1 MSGKAGKATSV
12 LLMAI
17 MVAGGL
23 TFAIPGVQPVMAQS
37 TNPNLSVSAESTVF
51 DNYFSGP
58 QVVEVVI
65 IDPDIDET
73 NEQKGEPD
81 VTINGS
87 KLRMVQ
93 ATDGKWYAY
102 VADVDFAIAADRAVT
117 SETHI
122 NKERA
127 AVEVTGAAIDVEWAG
142 KSLDFGTICT
152 PDQAEDVFN
161 EAIGERNA
169 GFFSDAI
176 AVAFP
181 FYKAS
186 YDFSATPVASPEA
199 TSCAVTAD
207 ITQAFADRPT
217 SGTGNAGMAA
227 LNVVREEKSINDGQ
241 NFGQSIADG
250 GADVNAGDTEGLWPF
265 VQLYDFNPTG
275 TVNVQYNRGGGTQ
288 SVALNFDTVDHLSSL
303 SLDRTTYPNN
313 AEVHFTIAD
322 TWLDVDPTDEDSWS
336 WDVIDTDM
344 NDPDG
349 DGPNTAT
356 AVYYQAFDENGLRQA
371 DATEGDL
378 DLSAAMADL
387 GCDGDCLLKL
397 NVDAQRTNSPV
408 VELAD
413 NGNSNPGLAGD
424 ITEADDSPPSELLT
438 VTETEATSGVFTS
451 YDESDKSALRTTD
464 APNRDTTAT
473 IDYNETPQS
482 ISIGY
487 AFASIDIQP
496 TGDAWMSGQEVPVV
510 LTDADANRNSLA
522 DEDLDVLEPD
532 HIIPT
537 LVTGSPVTLTSGAT
551 LALSPDG
558 GTIAPP
564 TGAAPSYATSSIEAD
579 GTSPEYGAITLDNT
593 PNNAASVT
601 TADRDAD
608 PSLRVAASFGSSEET
623 DKDNQRFLVI
633 DYGLDAAPLPSVTD
647 AVMVPALGSGPATAE
662 TWVRAVP
669 TVTAVLSYDFGG
681 LEFAD
686 GVSAGG
692 QRVDIYALAG
702 TGATILSGAGGS
714 SLAGVTAY
722 RIAENVQTSGV
733 VEITGDVTRDIT
745 VRPTTTTSGAKAAL
759 AGAVVGPLTD
769 AEGNAFVGPIHNS
782 FGLMAHF
789 DNDVKLPTDRTIV
802 IADIMSFG
810 FTGDGVNADQRVAN
824 QVVRLEL
831 EETADDTG
839 IFEGTLEY
847 AMVNQLNIADPS
859 TYDGLALIDDEGTL
873 VAIEDLTDEDTLT
886 VTYND
891 LGRDGVVTPVSDDE
905 AAPSHSGTVSLD
917 ATSYKI
923 ADTVTVTVRD
933 ADLNTSSDTTEVY
946 TIPRGQD
953 YVGRADGQDVLDTDT
968 AASIDMI
975 GFYQLERS
983 FGQLGRLADITF
995 DDSPWARGTPQCDPG
1010 QAHGLGNTGFT
1021 LRETSA
1027 ASGVFE
1033 GDFQIP
1039 TEWCAPGKADTE
1051 SVTGLDI
1058 EVNYVDYRDA
1068 SGEIIEVGDG
1078 AGLRANTGSV
1088 SLDRPVYPVPFGND
1102 REGSH
1107 FKTYEETGDPAVRT
1121 LLAPHAVTIHVRVTD
1136 PDFDVSAS
1144 GSDTLGQRVDRT
1156 TDEGNA
1162 YGPLRVSV
1170 QRGSDNVVLG
1180 YAGGPTAEGATGDRT
1195 SPADGDRL
1203 VRPLSEVF
1211 SPHLESDGTD
1221 ADHEVGAVTYTMAN
1235 AIEHG
1240 PLTETAPSSGTFELD
1255 LPISWDQGPPSTDC
1269 PGGQETSMCI
1279 LQGDI
1284 LVVEYTDPADA
1295 SGNPQTVTD
1304 SATFDMRNAVLRSDK
1319 SVYIIGSDMILT
1331 LIEPDLDLDN
1341 DTAET
1346 YPLELVE
1353 WDDDDSVTG
1362 LDHAAFDPE
1371 PTSLRETG
1379 DSTGIFQVVVEIPAE
1394 IGTDDLER
1402 GEEIELTYQDWSPAG
1417 ADFVGE
1423 TDEEIEWSIF
1433 TSDFGATIELDQAV
1447 YTWTDKVF
1455 ITVVAPDHN
1464 FDSNLID
1471 EIGDTTEDPLQV
1483 STREGGTLDNY
1494 RLTETGT
1501 DTGIF
1506 SGEVILTGFEHDA
1519 DGDGSTGTNGNDR
1532 LNLAARGNGPTDG
1545 TIAADDDDGITVSY
1559 EYNDDEHVIGSAL
1572 IRWNVGDTQWLE
1584 ASYPASGSGVV
1595 RVVDPDM
1602 NWNPE
1607 AVDNFEVD
1615 VYSDADAGGINLT
1628 VTETQEA
1635 SGIFEGTVIFT
1646 LTDQSSGHRLR
1657 VAEGDTVTARYD
1669 DNTLP
1674 DPYTRNDELEVEGTT
1689 IIGTLVPPLERAV
1702 VSNVRLTDNSGN
1714 PLDTVA
1720 IGQQVQVTGQV
1731 TSGQETEQAYAYLV
1745 QVNDSSDV
1753 TLSLTWTSGTLNAG
1767 QSLTPSMSWQP
1778 TAAGE
1783 YTATVFVWESIDNP
1797 TALSPQAELPFT
1809 VG

>member
-23 TFAIPGVQPVMAQS
+23 TFAVPGVQPVMAQS
-37 TNPNLSVSAESTVF
+37 TNPNLAVSAESSVF
-51 DNYFSGP
+51 NNYFSGA
-58 QVVEVVI
+58 QVVEIVV

-81 VTINGS
+81 VTING
-87 KLRMVQ
+87 KDVRMVQ

-102 VADVDFAIAADRAVT
+102 IAERTRAMAADGTVPTA
-117 SETHI
+117 S
-122 NKERA
+122 
-127 AVEVTGAAIDVEWAG
+127 AG
-142 KSLDFGTICT
+142 QGLDFGTICA
-152 PDQAEDVFN
+152 DLEQA
-161 EAIGERNA
+161 AALIGGGPGDNP
-169 GFFSDAI
+169 GFFSEAR

-181 FYKAS
+181 FQKAT
-186 YDFSATPVASPEA
+186 YLSAAAGAVPAPASTTCAATDTVEA
-199 TSCAVTAD
+199 LAAPAAGALV
-207 ITQAFADRPT
+207 
-217 SGTGNAGMAA
+217 AGMDAM
-227 LNVVREEKSINDGQ
+227 NVVREAKQMNNNINERLGQ
-241 NFGQSIADG
+241 TIVHTATYDNAK
-250 GADVNAGDTEGLWPF
+250 VNGIWPF
-265 VQLYDFNPTG
+265 IQLYDFNLTG
-275 TVNVQYNRGGGTQ
+275 TVKIQYNRGGGVQ
-288 SVALNFDTVDHLSSL
+288 SVTLNYDTVDHLSSL
-303 SLDRTTYPNN
+303 SLDRSTYPNN
-313 AEVHFTIAD
+313 SHVHFTITD
-322 TWLDVDPTDEDSWS
+322 TWLNIDPTDEDSWS
-336 WDVIDTDM
+336 WDVVGTSGADRS
-344 NDPDG
+344 
-349 DGPNTAT
+349 
-356 AVYYQAFDENGLRQA
+356 AVYYQAFDENGLRQT
-371 DATEGDL
+371 DRVGATAGAAPNM
-378 DLSAAMADL
+378 SASMAAL
-387 GCDGDCLLKL
+387 ECDGDCLLKL
-397 NVDAQRTNSPV
+397 DVDAQGTNVPV
-408 VELAD
+408 VVIRENGDSDPSLSGTTVDEL
-413 NGNSNPGLAGD
+413 
-424 ITEADDSPPSELLT
+424 ITVS
-438 VTETEATSGVFTS
+438 ETEAASGVFTS
-451 YDESDKSALRTTD
+451 YDESDRSVLATAD
-464 APNRDTTAT
+464 APRRDTTAT

-496 TGDAWMSGQEVPVV
+496 TGDAWLSGQEVPVV

-522 DEDLDVLEPD
+522 DEDLDVLDSD

-537 LVTGSPVTLTSGAT
+537 LVTGSPVTLADGAT
-551 LALSPDG
+551 LALSTVAG
-558 GTIAPP
+558 STIAAP
-564 TGAAPSYATSSIEAD
+564 TGTTVDYDGSSLEAD
-579 GTSPEYGAITLDNT
+579 GSFPTYDGVLDDT
-593 PNNAASVT
+593 PNTTDDADNSADDTDPSMRVAAAFGAST
-601 TADRDAD
+601 EADRD
-608 PSLRVAASFGSSEET
+608 S
-623 DKDNQRFLVI
+623 QRIMVI
-633 DYGLDAAPLPSVTD
+633 DYGLDNAPLPHVVNSVNTGTD
-647 AVMVPALGSGPATAE
+647 ANPVID
-662 TWVRAVP
+662 TWLSEVP
-669 TVTAVLSYDFGG
+669 TVTAVLSYDFGD
-681 LEFAD
+681 LDFS
-686 GVSAGG
+686 GVAVGN
-692 QRVDIYALAG
+692 RNVDIYVLAG
-702 TGATILSGAGGS
+702 TGNSILTGS

-722 RIAENVQTSGV
+722 RVAEDAPISGV
-733 VEITGDVTRDIT
+733 LEITGGVDRTNPAS
-745 VRPTTTTSGAKAAL
+745 PTYGAKAAL
-759 AGAVVGPLTD
+759 SGAVGATVTGASENEAGAVG
-769 AEGNAFVGPIHNS
+769 AGSNS

-789 DNDVKLPTDRTIV
+789 GGDIPLPLPNEPIIV

-810 FTGDGVNADQRVAN
+810 FTGDGVNAGERVAN

-847 AMVNQLNIADPS
+847 SMVNQLTIAESS
-859 TYDGLALIDDEGTL
+859 TYTGLALIDDEATL

-946 TIPRGQD
+946 TIPTTPTNQHH
-953 YVGRADGQDVLDTDT
+953 VGRSGGVYDVPRDSGDP
-968 AASIDMI
+968 
-975 GFYQLERS
+975 
-983 FGQLGRLADITF
+983 LGLLAEITF
-995 DDSPWARGTPQCDPG
+995 DDERWGG
-1010 QAHGLGNTGFT
+1010 QTCTDLDGSDNGLGATGFT

-1033 GDFQIP
+1033 GDFQVP
-1039 TEWCAPGKADTE
+1039 AKWCKQGEAAAQTVP
-1051 SVTGLDI
+1051 GLDI
-1058 EVNYVDYRDA
+1058 EVNYIDYRDA

-1102 REGSH
+1102 LLGSH
-1107 FKTYEETGDPAVRT
+1107 FATYNPAGTADNPV
-1121 LLAPHAVTIHVRVTD
+1121 LLPKHDVTVHVRVTD

-1144 GSDTLGQRVDRT
+1144 GSDTLGQKVPRAGN
-1156 TDEGNA
+1156 EGDG
-1162 YGPLRVSV
+1162 YGPLRISV
-1170 QRGSDNVVLG
+1170 QRGSDNVVIG
-1180 YAGGPTAEGATGDRT
+1180 YAGGPEELASNGNPA
-1195 SPADGDRL
+1195 SPAVGDRL

-1211 SPHLESDGTD
+1211 SPRDGSASHTVD
-1221 ADHEVGAVTYTMAN
+1221 YGGQVGRVTYTDAN

-1255 LPISWDQGPPSTDC
+1255 LPISWDQGPPSRDC
-1269 PGGQETSMCI
+1269 PDNADTCI

-1284 LVVEYTDPADA
+1284 LLVEYTDPADA
-1295 SGNPQTVTD
+1295 SGSQQTVTD

-1346 YPLELVE
+1346 YVLHLIE
-1353 WDDDDSVTG
+1353 WDDDDSDVS
-1362 LDHAAFDPE
+1362 LANPAFDPE
-1371 PTSLRETG
+1371 PRSLRETG
-1379 DSTGIFQVVVEIPAE
+1379 DSTGIFQVVVEIPE
-1394 IGTDDLER
+1394 VINGDDLER

-1417 ADFVGE
+1417 ADYVGGE
-1423 TDEEIEWSIF
+1423 EEEIEWSIF

-1471 EIGDTTEDPLQV
+1471 RIGTDRSIDPLDV
-1483 STREGGTLDNY
+1483 STREGGTLEY
-1494 RLTETGT
+1494 ELTETGT

-1506 SGEVILTGFEHDA
+1506 SGEVILTGFTHDA
-1519 DGDGSTGTNGNDR
+1519 DGDADTGTDGNDR
-1532 LNLAARGNGPTDG
+1532 LTVEGSGGGPTDG
-1545 TIAADDDDGITVSY
+1545 TIPADDDDGITVSY

-1602 NWNPE
+1602 NLNPE

-1778 TAAGE
+1778 TVAGD

>member
-12 LLMAI
+12 FLMAI

-37 TNPNLSVSAESTVF
+37 TNPNLAVSAESTAF
-51 DNYFSGP
+51 GNYFSGP
-58 QVVEVVI
+58 QVVEIVI
-65 IDPDIDET
+65 VDPAIDET
-73 NEQKGEPD
+73 NEAKGEPD
-81 VTINGS
+81 VKLNG
-87 KLRMVQ
+87 KKVRMIQ

-102 VADVDFAIAADRAVT
+102 VANRAQAVLADGTADA
-117 SETHI
+117 
-122 NKERA
+122 NP
-127 AVEVTGAAIDVEWAG
+127 GQG
-142 KSLDFGTICT
+142 LDFGTICLDT
-152 PDQAEDVFN
+152 GNADRVLETAL
-161 EAIGERNA
+161 AANA
-169 GFFSDAI
+169 GYFSDTTG
-176 AVAFP
+176 VAFP
-181 FYKAS
+181 FAHTR
-186 YDFSATPVASPEA
+186 AEVAGG
-199 TSCAVTAD
+199 AVTSGPALASVDDGCSEAD
-207 ITQAFADRPT
+207 VTAAFTEVPDTVPT
-217 SGTGNAGMAA
+217 STAGTLNYAGVSM
-227 LNVVREEKSINDGQ
+227 NVVREPRAVNTNSNAE
-241 NFGQSIADG
+241 FGQSVVIDG
-250 GADVNAGDTEGLWPF
+250 ATVTNEDRAGVWPF
-265 VQLYDFNPTG
+265 IQLFDFSQGGN
-275 TVNVQYNRGGGTQ
+275 VEVQYRRGGGTQ
-288 SVALNFDTVDHLSSL
+288 SVTLNYDTVEDYASL
-303 SLDRTTYPNN
+303 SLLDRTTFPGGG
-313 AEVHFTIAD
+313 AQVHFDITD
-322 TWLDVDPTDEDSWS
+322 TWLNVDPTDEDSWT
-336 WDVIDTDM
+336 WDVE
-344 NDPDG
+344 G
-349 DGPNTAT
+349 SGEGR
-356 AVYYQAFDENGLRQA
+356 VVYQAFDENGVRQDNNVDISA
-371 DATEGDL
+371 E
-378 DLSAAMADL
+378 LSGLM
-387 GCDGDCLLKL
+387 CDTNCLLVL
-397 NVDAQRTNSPV
+397 DRGTNGYDV
-408 VELAD
+408 LEYAD
-413 NGNSNPGLAGD
+413 NDDSGLRLFGS
-424 ITEADDSPPSELLT
+424 TADDQLIT
-438 VTETEATSGVFTS
+438 VTETSSSSGVFTS
-451 YDESDKSALRTTD
+451 YDEDDDSVLVTASDDATTTTVVE
-464 APNRDTTAT
+464 PPRDTTAT

-487 AFASIDIQP
+487 AFATIDIQP
-496 TGDAWMSGQEVPVV
+496 SGDAWLSGQEIPVV

-522 DEDLDVLEPD
+522 DEDLDVLD
-532 HIIPT
+532 ATHIIPT
-537 LVTGSPVTLTSGAT
+537 LVTGSPVTLADASAVAVAAGVLSTASG
-551 LALSPDG
+551 
-558 GTIAPP
+558 
-564 TGAAPSYATSSIEAD
+564 
-579 GTSPEYGAITLDNT
+579 T
-593 PNNAASVT
+593 PFSVT
-601 TADRDAD
+601 FDSAADPLTVGSDATD
-608 PSLRVAASFGSSEET
+608 PSLRATVDSGSSDPMQT
-623 DKDNQRFLVI
+623 MII
-633 DYGLDAAPLPSVTD
+633 DYGTAASHHSE
-647 AVMVPALGSGPATAE
+647 A
-662 TWVRAVP
+662 
-669 TVTAVLSYDFGG
+669 TVTTLFNYDFGN

-686 GVSAGG
+686 GTAASD
-692 QRVDIYALAG
+692 QNVDLYALVG
-702 TGATILSGAGGS
+702 TGATIFANANLGGVTPYEIEAGAALRGTVVLPEAARAQ
-714 SLAGVTAY
+714 LAGDGTG
-722 RIAENVQTSGV
+722 TS
-733 VEITGDVTRDIT
+733 
-745 VRPTTTTSGAKAAL
+745 L
-759 AGAVVGPLTD
+759 
-769 AEGNAFVGPIHNS
+769 
-782 FGLMAHF
+782 GLMAQF
-789 DNDVKLPTDRTIV
+789 GDSVGEPNDAVIL
-802 IADIMSFG
+802 IADVMSFG
-810 FTGDGVNADQRVAN
+810 FTDDGVESGERIAN

-831 EETADDTG
+831 EESGDNTG
-839 IFEGTLEY
+839 VFEGTLEY
-847 AMVNQLNIADPS
+847 AMVNQLSIADSS
-859 TYDGLALIDDEGTL
+859 TYSGLALIDDEATL
-873 VAIEDLTDEDTLT
+873 IAIEDLTDEDTLT

-905 AAPSHSGTVSLD
+905 AALSHSGTVSLD

-946 TIPRGQD
+946 TIPDGED
-953 YVGRADGQDVLDTDT
+953 YVGRADPADVADGTGTYEVL
-968 AASIDMI
+968 
-975 GFYQLERS
+975 RS
-983 FGQLGRLADITF
+983 FGPLGVLADITF
-995 DDSPWARGTPQCDPG
+995 DDSRWAAGTAACDPRG
-1010 QAHGLGNTGFT
+1010 VHGLGETGFT

-1039 TEWCAPGKADTE
+1039 TEWCAPDASAAE

-1088 SLDRPVYPVPFGND
+1088 SLDRPVYPVPFGNADNGSVFLTYGTPD
-1102 REGSH
+1102 RLSAH
-1107 FKTYEETGDPAVRT
+1107 NVI
-1121 LLAPHAVTIHVRVTD
+1121 VHVRVTD

-1144 GSDTLGQRVDRT
+1144 GSDTLGQMVSRT
-1156 TDEGNA
+1156 TGEGDA
-1162 YGPLRVSV
+1162 YGPLRISV

-1180 YAGGPTAEGATGDRT
+1180 YAGGPTAAGATGT
-1195 SPADGDRL
+1195 AVGDRA
-1203 VRPLSEVF
+1203 VRPLAEVF
-1211 SPHLESDGTD
+1211 SPT
-1221 ADHEVGAVTYTMAN
+1221 VAVPTRDFGSSPAITVNAAN

-1269 PGGQETSMCI
+1269 PGNSATSTCI

-1346 YPLELVE
+1346 YTLDLIE
-1353 WDDDDSVTG
+1353 WDDDDSVVTLRNG
-1362 LDHAAFDPE
+1362 AFDPE

-1394 IGTDDLER
+1394 ITQGARTDDLER

-1417 ADFVGE
+1417 ADYVGQ

-1471 EIGDTTEDPLQV
+1471 EIGDDRDVDPLQV
-1483 STREGGTLDNY
+1483 STREGGSIPGSY

-1506 SGEVILTGFEHDA
+1506 SGEVILTGFTHDA

-1532 LNLAARGNGPTDG
+1532 LTLPAAGRGPTDG

-1778 TAAGE
+1778 TVAGD

>member
-12 LLMAI
+12 FLMAI

-23 TFAIPGVQPVMAQS
+23 TFAIPGVQPAMAQS
-37 TNPNLSVSAESTVF
+37 TNANLSVSAESTAF
-51 DNYFSGP
+51 GNYFSGP
-58 QVVEVVI
+58 QVVEIVI
-65 IDPDIDET
+65 VDPAIDET
-73 NEQKGEPD
+73 NEAKGEPD
-81 VTINGS
+81 VKLNG
-87 KLRMVQ
+87 KKVRMIQ

-102 VADVDFAIAADRAVT
+102 VANKAQAELADGTADA
-117 SETHI
+117 
-122 NKERA
+122 NP
-127 AVEVTGAAIDVEWAG
+127 GQG
-142 KSLDFGTICT
+142 LDFGTICLDT
-152 PDQAEDVFN
+152 GDADRVLETALD
-161 EAIGERNA
+161 ANA
-169 GFFSDAI
+169 GYFSDTTG
-176 AVAFP
+176 VAFP
-181 FYKAS
+181 FQQ
-186 YDFSATPVASPEA
+186 ATYSSDTDTDPTPIATDCTVAEQVTA
-199 TSCAVTAD
+199 GLRAVTSSELTAS
-207 ITQAFADRPT
+207 TT
-217 SGTGNAGMAA
+217 TM
-227 LNVVREEKSINDGQ
+227 NVVREPRAVNTNQ
-241 NFGQSIADG
+241 NAEFGQSVVIE
-250 GADVNAGDTEGLWPF
+250 NAVTDEARAGVWPF
-265 VQLYDFNPTG
+265 IQLFDFSQGGN
-275 TVNVQYNRGGGTQ
+275 VEVQYRRGGGTQ
-288 SVALNFDTVDHLSSL
+288 SVTLNYDTVEDYASL
-303 SLDRTTYPNN
+303 SLLDRTTFPGGG
-313 AEVHFTIAD
+313 AQVHFEITD
-322 TWLDVDPTDEDSWS
+322 TWLDVDPTDEDSWT
-336 WDVIDTDM
+336 WDVEG
-344 NDPDG
+344 PDEG
-349 DGPNTAT
+349 R
-356 AVYYQAFDENGLRQA
+356 VVYQAFDENGVRQDNA
-371 DATEGDL
+371 VDISAE
-378 DLSAAMADL
+378 LSGLM
-387 GCDGDCLLKL
+387 CDTNCLLRL
-397 NVDAQRTNSPV
+397 DRDTNGYDV
-408 VELAD
+408 LEYAD
-413 NGNSNPGLAGD
+413 NDDSGLRLFG
-424 ITEADDSPPSELLT
+424 TADDAAADQLIT
-438 VTETEATSGVFTS
+438 VTETSSSSGVFTS
-451 YDESDKSALRTTD
+451 YDENDKSVLVTASDDATTT
-464 APNRDTTAT
+464 AVEPPRDTTAT

-482 ISIGY
+482 VSIGY
-487 AFASIDIQP
+487 AFATIQIQP
-496 TGDAWMSGQEVPVV
+496 TGDAWLSGQEIPVV

-522 DEDLDVLEPD
+522 DEDLDVLD
-532 HIIPT
+532 ATHIIPT
-537 LVTGSPVTLTSGAT
+537 LVTGSPITLAGASAVAVAASALTTASGTAYTASSLFDSGAG
-551 LALSPDG
+551 ALTVDSD
-558 GTIAPP
+558 A
-564 TGAAPSYATSSIEAD
+564 
-579 GTSPEYGAITLDNT
+579 
-593 PNNAASVT
+593 
-601 TADRDAD
+601 AD
-608 PSLRVAASFGSSEET
+608 PSLRATVDSDSSDPMQT
-623 DKDNQRFLVI
+623 MII
-633 DYGLDAAPLPSVTD
+633 DYGTAASHHS
-647 AVMVPALGSGPATAE
+647 AG
-662 TWVRAVP
+662 
-669 TVTAVLSYDFGG
+669 TVTTVFNYDFGN
-681 LEFAD
+681 LEFAETVATSD
-686 GVSAGG
+686 
-692 QRVDIYALAG
+692 RNVDVYALVG
-702 TGATILSGAGGS
+702 TGATIFASNTHLD
-714 SLAGVTAY
+714 GVTPYVIETDAAL
-722 RIAENVQTSGV
+722 RG
-733 VEITGDVTRDIT
+733 T
-745 VRPTTTTSGAKAAL
+745 VLLPEAARTQL
-759 AGAVVGPLTD
+759 AGAGTSL
-769 AEGNAFVGPIHNS
+769 
-782 FGLMAHF
+782 GLMAQF
-789 DNDVKLPTDRTIV
+789 GANVPEPGDPVIL
-802 IADIMSFG
+802 IADVMSFG
-810 FTGDGVNADQRVAN
+810 FTDDGVESGERIAN

-831 EETADDTG
+831 EESGDNTG
-839 IFEGTLEY
+839 LFEGTLEY
-847 AMVNQLNIADPS
+847 AMVNQLSIADSS
-859 TYDGLALIDDEGTL
+859 TYSGLALIDDEATL
-873 VAIEDLTDEDTLT
+873 IAIEDLTDEDTLT

-891 LGRDGVVTPVSDDE
+891 LGRDGVVTPVSDDK

-923 ADTVTVTVRD
+923 ADTVTVTLRD

-946 TIPRGQD
+946 TIPATKD
-953 YVGRADGQDVLDTDT
+953 YVGMSDATYDVVH
-968 AASIDMI
+968 
-975 GFYQLERS
+975 S
-983 FGQLGRLADITF
+983 FGALGRMADITF
-995 DDSPWARGTPQCDPG
+995 DDSEWGAGTCT
-1010 QAHGLGNTGFT
+1010 GLGSSDNGLRATGFT

-1039 TEWCAPGKADTE
+1039 SRWCAPGEAAAE

-1078 AGLRANTGSV
+1078 AGVRANTGSV
-1088 SLDRPVYPVPFGND
+1088 SLDRPVYPVPFGAD
-1102 REGSH
+1102 GEGSN
-1107 FKTYEETGDPAVRT
+1107 FQTYGIAGNERARLSAHD
-1121 LLAPHAVTIHVRVTD
+1121 VTVHVRVSD

-1144 GSDTLGQRVDRT
+1144 GSDTLGETVART
-1156 TDEGNA
+1156 TGEGDA
-1162 YGPLRVSV
+1162 YGPLRISV

-1180 YAGGPTAEGATGDRT
+1180 YAGGPTALGETVPGDN
-1195 SPADGDRL
+1195 PADGDRL
-1203 VRPLSEVF
+1203 VRPLAEVF
-1211 SPHLESDGTD
+1211 SPY
-1221 ADHEVGAVTYTMAN
+1221 ADNPTRTIAHTGGSATYTQAN
-1235 AIEHG
+1235 SIEHG

-1255 LPISWDQGPPSTDC
+1255 LGISWDQGPPSSEC
-1269 PGGQETSMCI
+1269 PGGLATSTCI

-1346 YPLELVE
+1346 YTLDLIE
-1353 WDDDDSVTG
+1353 WDDDDSVVT
-1362 LDHAAFDPE
+1362 LRNNAFDPE

-1379 DSTGIFQVVVEIPAE
+1379 DSTGIFQVVVEIPATLTTDGGRE
-1394 IGTDDLER
+1394 DDLER

-1417 ADFVGE
+1417 ADYVGQ

-1519 DGDGSTGTNGNDR
+1519 DGDGSTGTSGNDR
-1532 LNLAARGNGPTDG
+1532 LNLPARGNGPTDG
-1545 TIAADDDDGITVSY
+1545 MIAADDDDGITVSY

-1720 IGQQVQVTGQV
+1720 VGQQVQVTGQV